1 MTVLKTSP
9 GRAYPLG
16 ATVEGDGVNFSLFT
30 KNGTTVELLLFD
42 RYDDP
47 QPAHIV
53 SLDPQHNKTFYY
65 WHVLVHGIRPGQI
78 YGYRVAGPYRP
89 RDGQRFNYAKVLLDP
104 YARCVTYGDN
114 WSRQEARG
122 FNTNYASAMKAQVVD
137 TQDFDWE
144 GDQPL
149 GLSYCDMVIYEMH
162 VRGFTQH
169 PSSGVACPGTFAG
182 VIEKIPYLQELGVTA
197 VELLPVQQFDP
208 QSVSRRNPLTGEQ
221 LVNYWGYEPIGFF
234 APHQGY
240 SCKGEYRCAVNE
252 FRQMVK
258 ALHQAGIEVI
268 LDVVFNHTAEGG
280 ARGPTISFRGLENR
294 AYYLLEQDPSIYSD
308 YSGTGNTLNCN
319 HSIVRRLIMDCLCY
333 WVREMHVDGFRFDLA
348 SILSRDEYGEPL
360 ENPPILWSIESDP
373 VLANI
378 KIIAEAWDAAGLYQ
392 VGSFIGDRWAEWN
405 GRYRDDV
412 RRFIQG
418 EGGMVRSL
426 AARLVGSPD
435 LYADPD
441 RQPHRSIN
449 FITCHDGFSLND
461 LVSYDKKHNMANG
474 EENRDGHNA
483 NYSWNCG
490 IEGPTDDPSIERLRL
505 RQIKNS
511 LAILF
516 VSQGSPMILMGD
528 EARHT
533 QGGNNNAYCQDNEI
547 SWFNWNLVEKNVG
560 LFRFVKK
567 IIRFNQAHPS
577 LNSDSFISEVRKPD
591 GNLKYL
597 AWHGVRLL
605 QPDWGDAS
613 HSLAFTLHDYP
624 GDVDIHVIL
633 NAYWKPLEFEL
644 PPLPAGVTWR
654 RVVDTS
660 LDSPADISDEGDEPP
675 VTVSSYQ
682 TAFRSAV
689 ILIAR

>member
-1 MTVLKTSP
+1 MTVVKTSP

-47 QPAHIV
+47 QPAHII

-114 WSRQEARG
+114 WSRQEAKG

-294 AYYLLEQDPSIYSD
+294 AYYLLEQDPSVYSD

-333 WVREMHVDGFRFDLA
+333 WVQEMHVDGFRFDLA

-528 EARHT
+528 EALHT